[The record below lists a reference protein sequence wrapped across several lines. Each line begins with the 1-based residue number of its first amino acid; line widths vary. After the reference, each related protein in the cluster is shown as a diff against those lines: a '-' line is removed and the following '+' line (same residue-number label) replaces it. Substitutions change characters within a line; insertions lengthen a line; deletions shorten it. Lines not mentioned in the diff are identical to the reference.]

1 MNYGLASQNWDIYWS
16 DGSINLRFFQLMRN
30 HQVVNHFPGMNV
42 ITNKKYL
49 AHRIKQSIKE
59 SSNESEYD
67 FVPKTWTLPT
77 ELYEL
82 NEFVKETKKK
92 K

>member
-1 MNYGLASQNWDIYWS
+1 
-16 DGSINLRFFQLMRN
+16 
-30 HQVVNHFPGMNV
+30 MNV

-49 AHRIKQSIKE
+49 AQRIKQSIKE